1 MSPDLAGGNFF
12 VHVFVTIYYKA
23 TVWIFVI
30 QGQWF
35 CQCQYQRQCLKHP
48 NLDDICLVYTTIIRL
63 RWYWFLLSWILD
75 ARCGGEQN
83 RTNGLLMRVTNS
95 GKAAVAPNRNSSSE
109 KKCSVEIN
117 SIETNSSHFK
127 NFTLSL
133 ISLIHLDIGKDSA
146 LQHWKGKSFAIKIS
160 FPRKVITWICMDWI
174 HMVGGTRSAR
184 KAFMCQTFSLL
195 SCSSFKTFNPLWQK
209 RASSF
214 HSSKKSILQSHNCLP
229 AFGYGS
235 GLPAAA
241 G

>member
-1 MSPDLAGGNFF
+1 
-12 VHVFVTIYYKA
+12 
-23 TVWIFVI
+23 
-30 QGQWF
+30 
-35 CQCQYQRQCLKHP
+35 
-48 NLDDICLVYTTIIRL
+48 
-63 RWYWFLLSWILD
+63 
-75 ARCGGEQN
+75 
-83 RTNGLLMRVTNS
+83 MRVTNS

-209 RASSF
+209 GPALFIPPNNQSFSHTIVWEWFTCCCRIIHCHKKQIIHWSGSPWEEPQSRRCCSSLPDEVAI
-214 HSSKKSILQSHNCLP
+214 ILDHDI
-229 AFGYGS
+229 
-235 GLPAAA
+235 
-241 G
+241 